1 MIAFMKKRIIEI
13 LGIIGNLILIS
24 KYLFDKITIRC
35 EPCIDPNNCP
45 PCQTDYMK
53 YFWIYLII
61 FNVLII
67 IGLILKR
74 KMKGSHQKS

>member
-1 MIAFMKKRIIEI
+1 MIAFIKKRIIEI
-13 LGIIGNLILIS
+13 VGIIGNLILIS
-24 KYLFDKITIRC
+24 HYLFDKFTIQC

-74 KMKGSHQKS
+74 KIKGNHQKS